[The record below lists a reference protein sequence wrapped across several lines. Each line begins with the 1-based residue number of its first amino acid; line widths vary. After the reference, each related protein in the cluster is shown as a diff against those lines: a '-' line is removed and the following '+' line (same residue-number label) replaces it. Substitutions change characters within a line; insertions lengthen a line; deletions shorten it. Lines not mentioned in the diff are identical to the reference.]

1 MKIKSKKM
9 TDNDQCILSNSPT
22 PEPYETNIYNYDDPN
37 RSCTWLAYLKK
48 FCYTEIE
55 GQTRFSEKS
64 DAMRKCVELGKNKCN
79 AVKSSYC
86 PPSGHAPCF
95 RSFTPIHVSGLSEDQ
110 PWGPQG
116 QGGFTTWMIDDCS
129 MWQKWPSYYLYGNS
143 LNGEK
148 HTTLAAAQQSCY
160 QHGPLCNAV
169 KRKRGNYYLM
179 QSQDIPSKK
188 SGSWADYWVK
198 LAPTN

>member
-1 MKIKSKKM
+1 MALIFKDISVDIWPRVDRKWSQTYIFKHLSTANDGKIGNSWKKSAPISSLRKPV
-9 TDNDQCILSNSPT
+9 TD
-22 PEPYETNIYNYDDPN
+22 
-37 RSCTWLAYLKK
+37 
-48 FCYTEIE
+48 
-55 GQTRFSEKS
+55 
-64 DAMRKCVELGKNKCN
+64 
-79 AVKSSYC
+79 VKSSHC
-86 PPSGHAPCF
+86 PPGGHAPCF
-95 RSFTPIHVSGLSEDQ
+95 QSFTPIHVSGLSEDQ

-198 LAPTN
+198 LAATN